1 MKKNK
6 FKLQPKYKRIFSR
19 KSRYFVC
26 TGGRGSGKSFS
37 VTTFLCMMMFQNDFK
52 ILFLRKT
59 LTSAH
64 LSIIPEF
71 TSKIEALGLEDFF
84 EVTKTEIVNKHNG
97 NVIYFRGI
105 QASSKDNTGNLKSLE
120 GINTLVIDE
129 AEELVDEAT
138 FDRIDLS
145 VRKKGVINKVILIL
159 NPSTK
164 EHWIYKRFFVQNG
177 VESGFNGYKNNVSY
191 IHTTYLDNIKNLD
204 ESFIKACENIKTTNP
219 EKYAHTILGGWLNR
233 AEGVI
238 YTNWKLGD
246 FNDNLNTILFG
257 QDYGFSDDPS
267 TLIKVGIDKDQMK
280 LYVKEMY
287 VEKGLSTQQLYD
299 LNTSNAGKSL
309 IVADNAENRLISE
322 LRHKG
327 NNITEAIKG
336 AGSITAGISLIK
348 DFEIIVSPESK
359 NIIAELNN
367 YVWIDRENTTTPVD
381 KYNHTLDAI
390 RYAVYFNNIK
400 SKGTAKR
407 FSTF

>member
-1 MKKNK
+1 MKKIK
-6 FKLQPKYKRIFSR
+6 IHKKYKRILSK

-37 VTTFLCMMMFQNDFK
+37 ITTLLCMLILEENRK

-71 TSKIEALGLEDFF
+71 TSKIELLGLGHIF
-84 EVTKTEIVNKHNG
+84 EVTKTEIVNKLNG

-105 QASSKDNTGNLKSLE
+105 QTSSKDNTANLKSLE
-120 GINTLVIDE
+120 GISILVIDE
-129 AEELVDEAT
+129 AEELVDEEV

-145 VRKKGVINKVILIL
+145 VRKKGVENKVILIL

-164 EHWIYKRFFVQNG
+164 EHWIYKRFFIENG
-177 VESGFNGYKNNVSY
+177 VDAGYNGYKNNVSY

-204 ESFIKACENIKTTNP
+204 ESFINAVENIKITNP
-219 EKYAHTILGGWLNR
+219 QKYTHTVMGGWLNK

-238 YTNWKLGD
+238 YNNWTLGD
-246 FNDNLNTILFG
+246 FNDNLNTVLYG
-257 QDYGFSDDPS
+257 QDFGFSNDPS
-267 TLIKVGIDKDQMK
+267 TLIKVGIDKKNMK
-280 LYVKEMY
+280 LFVKEMF
-287 VEKGLSTQQLYD
+287 VKQALSTQQLYD
-299 LNTSNAGKSL
+299 LNNSYAGKSL
-309 IVADNAENRLISE
+309 IVADNAENRLINE
-322 LRHKG
+322 LRYKG
-327 NNITEAIKG
+327 NNIIEAIKG

-367 YVWIDRENTTTPVD
+367 YVWLDRENTTTPVD

>member
-1 MKKNK
+1 MKKIK
-6 FKLQPKYKRIFSR
+6 IHKKYKRILSK

-37 VTTFLCMMMFQNDFK
+37 ITTLLCMLILEENRK

-71 TSKIEALGLEDFF
+71 TSKIELLGLEHVF
-84 EVTKTEIVNKHNG
+84 EITKTEIVNKLNG

-105 QASSKDNTGNLKSLE
+105 QTSSKDNTANLKSLE
-120 GINTLVIDE
+120 GISILVIDE
-129 AEELVDEAT
+129 AEELVDEEV

-145 VRKKGVINKVILIL
+145 VRKKGVENKVILIL

-164 EHWIYKRFFVQNG
+164 EHWIFKRFFVDNG
-177 VESGFNGYKNNVSY
+177 VEAGYNGYKNNVSY
-191 IHTTYLDNIKNLD
+191 IHTTYLDNVKNLD
-204 ESFIKACENIKTTNP
+204 ESFVKACENIKVTNP
-219 EKYAHTILGGWLNR
+219 EKYHHTILGGWLNK

-238 YTNWKLGD
+238 YNNWKLGD
-246 FNDNLNTILFG
+246 FNNDLNTVLYG
-257 QDYGFSDDPS
+257 QDFGFSNDPS
-267 TLIKVGIDKDQMK
+267 TLIKVGIDKKNMK
-280 LYVKEMY
+280 LYVKEMF
-287 VEKGLSTQQLYD
+287 VEKGQSTQQLYD
-299 LNTSNAGKSL
+299 LNSSYAGKSL
-309 IVADNAENRLISE
+309 IVADNAENRLITE

-336 AGSITAGISLIK
+336 AGSITAGISLIQ

-367 YVWIDRENTTTPVD
+367 YVWLDKENTTMPVD

-390 RYAVYFNNIK
+390 RYAVYFNHIK

>member
-1 MKKNK
+1 MKKIK
-6 FKLQPKYKRIFSR
+6 IHKKYKRILSK

-37 VTTFLCMMMFQNDFK
+37 ITTLLCMLILEENRK

-71 TSKIEALGLEDFF
+71 TSKIELLGLEHIF
-84 EVTKTEIVNKHNG
+84 EVTKTEIVNKLNG

-105 QASSKDNTGNLKSLE
+105 QTSSKDNTANLKSLE
-120 GINTLVIDE
+120 GISILVIDE
-129 AEELVDEAT
+129 AEELVDEEV

-145 VRKKGVINKVILIL
+145 VRKKGVENKVILIL

-164 EHWIYKRFFVQNG
+164 EHWIYKRFFIENG
-177 VESGFNGYKNNVSY
+177 VDAGYNGYKNNVSY

-204 ESFIKACENIKTTNP
+204 ESFINAVENIKITNP
-219 EKYAHTILGGWLNR
+219 QKYTHTVMGGWLNK

-238 YTNWKLGD
+238 YNNWSLGD
-246 FNDNLNTILFG
+246 FNENLNTIIYG
-257 QDYGFSDDPS
+257 QDFGFSTDPS
-267 TLIKVGIDKDQMK
+267 TLIKVGIDKKNMK
-280 LYVKEMY
+280 LYVKEMF
-287 VEKGLSTQQLYD
+287 VKQALSTQQLYD
-299 LNTSNAGKSL
+299 LNNSYAGKSL
-309 IVADNAENRLISE
+309 IVADNAENRLINE
-322 LRHKG
+322 LRYKG
-327 NNITEAIKG
+327 NNIIEAIKG
-336 AGSITAGISLIK
+336 AGSITAGISLMQ
-348 DFEIIVSPESK
+348 DFEIIVDPSSK

-367 YVWIDRENTTTPVD
+367 YVWLDKENTTTPVD

-390 RYAVYFNNIK
+390 RYAVYFNHIK